1 MKKHNVSILFHT
13 TNYFLLLQKRFI
25 LMKHIFIVNNDA
37 GEKSCLDLV
46 KEGIARCKEVVDYEI
61 YTPHSPQDSIDFIKN
76 YLENNKEE
84 NVRFYACGGDGTINK
99 VATGIFGFT
108 NASMTV
114 LPFGTG
120 NDYVKYFGNGD
131 IFKNVCNV
139 IHGEERSV
147 DIMKV
152 NEKYALN
159 STHFGLDS
167 VVAKTMNKLR
177 RNKLFGKK
185 RAYPFAIA
193 WAFLTGM
200 RNKCTVY
207 ADGERLNTN
216 DILLCTVSNGKYV
229 GGSYFNAPNS
239 LNDDGLLEVCLVKP
253 VPRLKF
259 LGLIKY
265 YVTGTHINN
274 PKFKD
279 IVVYRQAKKVTI
291 EGPEG
296 FCVSIDGE
304 IYKSQH
310 IEIEN
315 LERAIRFAVPGNS

>member
-1 MKKHNVSILFHT
+1 
-13 TNYFLLLQKRFI
+13 
-25 LMKHIFIVNNDA
+25 MKHIFIVNNDA
-37 GEKSCLDLV
+37 GEKSCLDIV
-46 KEGIARCKEVVDYEI
+46 KEGIAQCNEVVDYEI
-61 YTPHSPQDSIDFIKN
+61 YTPHSPNDSINFIKN

-84 NVRFYACGGDGTINK
+84 YVRFYACGGDGTINK
-99 VATGIFGFT
+99 VATGIFGFP
-108 NASMTV
+108 NASMTA

-120 NDYVKYFGNGD
+120 NDYVKYFGSGD

-167 VVAKTMNKLR
+167 VVAKAMNKLR

-185 RAYPFAIA
+185 RAYPFAIV

-207 ADGERLNTN
+207 ADGEQLNTN

-265 YVTGTHINN
+265 YVAGTHIDN

-304 IYKSQH
+304 IYESQH

-315 LERAIRFAVPGNS
+315 LEKAIRFAVPGKSLEL

>member
-1 MKKHNVSILFHT
+1 
-13 TNYFLLLQKRFI
+13 
-25 LMKHIFIVNNDA
+25 MKHVFIVNNEA
-37 GEKSCLDLV
+37 GEKSCLDV
-46 KEGIARCKEVVDYEI
+46 VYDGISKCDEAIDYDI
-61 YTPHSPQDSIDFIKN
+61 YMPHSSEDSIRYIKT
-76 YLENNKEE
+76 YLDNHKEE
-84 NVRFYACGGDGTINK
+84 DVRFYACGGDGTVNK
-99 VATGIFGFT
+99 VATGIIGYQ

-120 NDYVKYFGNGD
+120 NDYVKYYGSAQDFRD
-131 IFKNVCNV
+131 INNMV
-139 IHGEERSV
+139 HGKDKKV

-152 NEKYALN
+152 NDKYALN

-167 VVAKTMNKLR
+167 VVAMTMNKLR
-177 RNKLFGKK
+177 RNRLFGKK
-185 RAYPFAIA
+185 RAYPFAVFWGFI
-193 WAFLTGM
+193 FGM

-207 ADGERLNTN
+207 ADGEQLNTD

-253 VPRLKF
+253 IPRLKF

-265 YVTGTHINN
+265 YVNGTHINN
-274 PKFKD
+274 PEFKD
-279 IVVYRQAKKVTI
+279 IVVYRQAKKVVI
-291 EGPEG
+291 DGPEG

-304 IYKSQH
+304 IYQNRH

-315 LERAIRFAVPGNS
+315 LQHAIRFVTPT

>member
-1 MKKHNVSILFHT
+1 MFFYALIIFTFAEKIFV
-13 TNYFLLLQKRFI
+13 
-25 LMKHIFIVNNDA
+25 MKHIFIVNNDA
-37 GEKSCLDLV
+37 GEKSCLDIV
-46 KEGIARCKEVVDYEI
+46 KESIAKCDDTIDYEI
-61 YTPHSPQDSIDFIKN
+61 YAPHSSGDSINFIKD
-76 YLENNKEE
+76 YLENHPDEE
-84 NVRFYACGGDGTINK
+84 VRFYACGGDGTINK
-99 VATGIFGFT
+99 VATGIVGFS
-108 NASMTV
+108 NASMTA

-120 NDYVKYFGNGD
+120 NDYVKYFGSAEK
-131 IFKNVCNV
+131 FKNISSV
-139 IHGEERSV
+139 IHGEERLV

-167 VVAKTMNKLR
+167 VVAKAMNKLR
-177 RNKLFGKK
+177 RNIIFGKK
-185 RAYPFAIA
+185 RAYPFAVVWGFIA
-193 WAFLTGM
+193 GM
-200 RNKCTVY
+200 RNKCIVY
-207 ADGERLNTN
+207 ADGEQLNTS

-253 VPRLKF
+253 VARLRF

-265 YVTGTHINN
+265 YVAGTHIGN

-304 IYKSQH
+304 IYKNSH
-310 IEIEN
+310 VEIEN
-315 LERAIRFAVPGNS
+315 LEKKIRFVVPREN

>member
-1 MKKHNVSILFHT
+1 
-13 TNYFLLLQKRFI
+13 
-25 LMKHIFIVNNDA
+25 MKHIFIVNNDA

-46 KEGIARCKEVVDYEI
+46 KEGIVRCKEVVDYEI

-76 YLENNKEE
+76 YLEHNKEE

-99 VATGIFGFT
+99 VATGIFGFP

-120 NDYVKYFGNGD
+120 NDYVKYFGSGD

-177 RNKLFGKK
+177 RNKLFGKR
-185 RAYPFAIA
+185 RAYPFAIV
-193 WAFLTGM
+193 WAFLIGM
-200 RNKCTVY
+200 RNKCIVY
-207 ADGERLNTN
+207 ADGEQLNTN

-265 YVTGTHINN
+265 YVAGTHIDN

-304 IYKSQH
+304 IYESQH

-315 LERAIRFAVPGNS
+315 LEKAIRFAVPRNS

>member
-1 MKKHNVSILFHT
+1 
-13 TNYFLLLQKRFI
+13 
-25 LMKHIFIVNNDA
+25 MKHIFIVNNDA
-37 GEKSCLDLV
+37 GEKSCLDIV
-46 KEGIARCKEVVDYEI
+46 KEGIARCEETVDYEI
-61 YTPHSPQDSIDFIKN
+61 YTPHSPEESIGFIRN
-76 YLENNKEE
+76 YLETHKEE
-84 NVRFYACGGDGTINK
+84 DVRFYACGGDGTINK
-99 VATGIFGFT
+99 VATGIVGFP
-108 NASMTV
+108 NASMTA

-120 NDYVKYFGNGD
+120 NDYVKYYGTSD
-131 IFKNVCNV
+131 IFKDICSMIN
-139 IHGEERSV
+139 GDEKLV

-167 VVAKTMNKLR
+167 VVAKAMNKLR

-185 RAYPFAIA
+185 RAYPFAIV

-207 ADGERLNTN
+207 ADGEQLNTN

-239 LNDDGLLEVCLVKP
+239 LNNDGLLEVCLVKP

-265 YVTGTHINN
+265 YVAGTHIDN

-304 IYKSQH
+304 IYESQH

-315 LERAIRFAVPGNS
+315 LERAIRFAVPENC

>member
-1 MKKHNVSILFHT
+1 
-13 TNYFLLLQKRFI
+13 
-25 LMKHIFIVNNDA
+25 MKHIFIVNTVA
-37 GEKSCLDLV
+37 GEMSCLDMV
-46 KEGIARCKEVVDYEI
+46 KDGISKCEEVIDYEI
-61 YTPHSPQDSIDFIKN
+61 YTPDSPDDSINFIKN
-76 YLENNKEE
+76 YLESHRDED
-84 NVRFYACGGDGTINK
+84 VCFYACGGDGTINK
-99 VATGIFGFT
+99 VAGGIVGYP

-120 NDYVKYFGNGD
+120 NDYVKYYGSAEK
-131 IFKNVCNV
+131 FKDVCSV
-139 IHGEERSV
+139 IHGEEKLV

-152 NEKYALN
+152 NERYALN

-167 VVAKTMNKLR
+167 VVAKAMNKLR
-177 RNKLFGKK
+177 RNIIFGKK
-185 RAYPFAIA
+185 RAYPFAVVWGFIA
-193 WAFLTGM
+193 GM
-200 RNKCTVY
+200 RNKCIVY
-207 ADGERLNTN
+207 ADGEQLNTS

-253 VPRLKF
+253 VARLRF

-265 YVTGTHINN
+265 YVAGTHIGN

-304 IYKSQH
+304 IYKNSH
-310 IEIEN
+310 VEIEN
-315 LERAIRFAVPGNS
+315 LQKRIRFVVPKEN

>member
-1 MKKHNVSILFHT
+1 
-13 TNYFLLLQKRFI
+13 
-25 LMKHIFIVNNDA
+25 MKHIFIVNTTA
-37 GEKSCLDLV
+37 GKESCLEMV
-46 KEGIARCKEVVDYEI
+46 KDGISRCEEVVDYEI
-61 YTPHSPQDSIDFIKN
+61 HTPTSPNESIKFIRT
-76 YLENNKEE
+76 YLENHKDEE
-84 NVRFYACGGDGTINK
+84 VRFYACGGDGTINK
-99 VATGIFGFT
+99 VATGINGFP
-108 NASMTV
+108 NASMSV
-114 LPFGTG
+114 LPFGSG
-120 NDYVKYFGNGD
+120 NDYVKYYGGKDN
-131 IFKNVCNV
+131 FKDVCKV
-139 IHGEERSV
+139 IQGTDKKV
-147 DIMKV
+147 DLMKV
-152 NEKYALN
+152 NDKYALN

-167 VVAKTMNKLR
+167 VVAKAMNKLR
-177 RNKLFGKK
+177 RNVIFGKK

-193 WAFLTGM
+193 WAFITGM

-207 ADGERLNTN
+207 ADGERLNN
-216 DILLCTVSNGKYV
+216 GDILLCTVSNGKYV

-265 YVTGTHINN
+265 YVAGTHIDN

-291 EGPEG
+291 EGPKG

-304 IYKSQH
+304 IYESQH

-315 LERAIRFAVPGNS
+315 LERVIRFAVPGNG

>member
-1 MKKHNVSILFHT
+1 
-13 TNYFLLLQKRFI
+13 
-25 LMKHIFIVNNDA
+25 MKHIFIVNNDA
-37 GEKSCLDLV
+37 GEKSCLDIV
-46 KEGIARCKEVVDYEI
+46 KEGIARCEETVDYEI
-61 YTPHSPQDSIDFIKN
+61 YTPHSPEESIGFIRN
-76 YLENNKEE
+76 YLETHKEE
-84 NVRFYACGGDGTINK
+84 DVRFYACGGDGTINK
-99 VATGIFGFT
+99 VATGIVGFP
-108 NASMTV
+108 NASMTA

-120 NDYVKYFGNGD
+120 NDYVKYYGTSD
-131 IFKNVCNV
+131 IFKDICSMIN
-139 IHGEERSV
+139 GDEKLV

-167 VVAKTMNKLR
+167 VVAKAMNKLR
-177 RNKLFGKK
+177 RNVLFGKK
-185 RAYPFAIA
+185 RAYPFAVVWGFI
-193 WAFLTGM
+193 TGM

-207 ADGERLNTN
+207 ADGEQLNTD

-253 VPRLKF
+253 VSRLRF

-265 YVTGTHINN
+265 YVAGTHLNN

-279 IVVYRQAKKVTI
+279 IVVYRQAKKVRI
-291 EGPEG
+291 EAPEG

-304 IYKSQH
+304 IYGSTH

-315 LERAIRFAVPGNS
+315 MARQIRFVVPSQH

>member
-1 MKKHNVSILFHT
+1 
-13 TNYFLLLQKRFI
+13 
-25 LMKHIFIVNNDA
+25 MKHIFIVNNDA
-37 GEKSCLDLV
+37 GEKSCLDIV
-46 KEGIARCKEVVDYEI
+46 KEGIARCEETVDYEI
-61 YTPHSPQDSIDFIKN
+61 YTPHSPEESIGFIRS
-76 YLENNKEE
+76 YLETHKEE
-84 NVRFYACGGDGTINK
+84 DVRFYACGGDGTINK
-99 VATGIFGFT
+99 VATGIVGFP
-108 NASMTV
+108 NASMTA

-120 NDYVKYFGNGD
+120 NDYVKYYGTSDTFKDICSMINGD
-131 IFKNVCNV
+131 EKL
-139 IHGEERSV
+139 V

-167 VVAKTMNKLR
+167 VVAKAMNKLR
-177 RNKLFGKK
+177 RNVLFGKK
-185 RAYPFAIA
+185 RAYPFAVVWGFI
-193 WAFLTGM
+193 TGM

-207 ADGERLNTN
+207 ADGEQLNTD

-253 VPRLKF
+253 VSRLRF

-265 YVTGTHINN
+265 YVAGTHLNN

-279 IVVYRQAKKVTI
+279 IVVYRQAKKVRI
-291 EGPEG
+291 EAPEG

-304 IYKSQH
+304 IYGSTH

-315 LERAIRFAVPGNS
+315 MARQIRFVVPSQH

>member
-1 MKKHNVSILFHT
+1 
-13 TNYFLLLQKRFI
+13 
-25 LMKHIFIVNNDA
+25 MKHIFIVNTVA
-37 GEKSCLDLV
+37 GEKSCLDV
-46 KEGIARCKEVVDYEI
+46 IKEGIAKCKEDIDYEI
-61 YTPHSPQDSIDFIKN
+61 YTPDSPDDSIRFIKK
-76 YLENNKEE
+76 YLGNHKDEE
-84 NVRFYACGGDGTINK
+84 VRFYACGGDGTINK
-99 VATGIFGFT
+99 VATGILGFP
-108 NASMTV
+108 NASMAA

-120 NDYVKYFGNGD
+120 NDYVKYYGSAEN
-131 IFKNVCNV
+131 FKDVCSI
-139 IHGEERSV
+139 IHGEEKLV

-152 NEKYALN
+152 NDKYALN

-185 RAYPFAIA
+185 RAYPFAIV
-193 WAFLTGM
+193 WAFITGM
-200 RNKCTVY
+200 RNKCIVY
-207 ADGERLNTN
+207 ADGEQLNSS

-229 GGSYFNAPNS
+229 GGSYYNAPNS

-253 VPRLKF
+253 VARLKF

-265 YVTGTHINN
+265 YVAGTHIGN

-279 IVVYRQAKKVTI
+279 IVVYRQAKKVRI
-291 EGPEG
+291 EAPEG

-304 IYKSQH
+304 IYESSH

-315 LERAIRFAVPGNS
+315 LEKKIRFVVPREN

>member
-1 MKKHNVSILFHT
+1 
-13 TNYFLLLQKRFI
+13 
-25 LMKHIFIVNNDA
+25 MKHIFIVNNDA
-37 GEKSCLDLV
+37 GEKSCLDIV
-46 KEGIARCKEVVDYEI
+46 KEGIAQCNEVVDYEI
-61 YTPHSPQDSIDFIKN
+61 YNSPNDSINFIKN

-84 NVRFYACGGDGTINK
+84 YVRFYACGGDGTINK
-99 VATGIFGFT
+99 VATGIFGFP
-108 NASMTV
+108 NASMTA

-120 NDYVKYFGNGD
+120 NDYVKYFGSGA

-185 RAYPFAIA
+185 RAYPFAIV

-265 YVTGTHINN
+265 YVAGTHINN

-304 IYKSQH
+304 IYESQH

-315 LERAIRFAVPGNS
+315 LERAIRFAVPRKS

>member
-1 MKKHNVSILFHT
+1 MFFYALIIFTFAEKIFV
-13 TNYFLLLQKRFI
+13 
-25 LMKHIFIVNNDA
+25 MKHIFIVNNDA
-37 GEKSCLDLV
+37 GEKSCLDIV
-46 KEGIARCKEVVDYEI
+46 KEGIAKCDDTIDYEI
-61 YTPHSPQDSIDFIKN
+61 YAPHSSGDSINFIKD
-76 YLENNKEE
+76 YLENHPDEE
-84 NVRFYACGGDGTINK
+84 VRFYACGGDGTINK
-99 VATGIFGFT
+99 VATGIVGFS
-108 NASMTV
+108 NASMTA

-120 NDYVKYFGNGD
+120 NDYVKYFGSAEK
-131 IFKNVCNV
+131 FKNISSV
-139 IHGEERSV
+139 IHGEERLV

-167 VVAKTMNKLR
+167 VVAKAMNKLR
-177 RNKLFGKK
+177 RNIIFGKK
-185 RAYPFAIA
+185 RAYPFAVVWGFIA
-193 WAFLTGM
+193 GM
-200 RNKCTVY
+200 RNKCIVY
-207 ADGERLNTN
+207 ADGEQLNTS

-265 YVTGTHINN
+265 YVAGTHIDN

-279 IVVYRQAKKVTI
+279 IVVYRQAKRVRI

-304 IYKSQH
+304 IYKNSH

-315 LERAIRFAVPGNS
+315 LQKRIRFVVPKEN

>member
-1 MKKHNVSILFHT
+1 
-13 TNYFLLLQKRFI
+13 
-25 LMKHIFIVNNDA
+25 MKHIFIVNNDA
-37 GEKSCLDLV
+37 GEKSCLDIV
-46 KEGIARCKEVVDYEI
+46 KEGIAKCDDTIDHEI
-61 YTPHSPQDSIDFIKN
+61 YAPHSSGDSINFIKD
-76 YLENNKEE
+76 YLENHPDEE
-84 NVRFYACGGDGTINK
+84 VRFYACGGDGTINK
-99 VATGIFGFT
+99 VATGIVGFS
-108 NASMTV
+108 NASMTA

-120 NDYVKYFGNGD
+120 NDYVKYFGSAEK
-131 IFKNVCNV
+131 FKNISSV
-139 IHGEERSV
+139 IHGEERLV

-167 VVAKTMNKLR
+167 VVAKAMNKLR
-177 RNKLFGKK
+177 RNIIFGKK
-185 RAYPFAIA
+185 RAYPFAVVWGFIA
-193 WAFLTGM
+193 GM
-200 RNKCTVY
+200 RNKCIVY
-207 ADGERLNTN
+207 ADGEQLNTS

-265 YVTGTHINN
+265 YVAGTHIDN
-274 PKFKD
+274 PRFKD
-279 IVVYRQAKKVTI
+279 IVVYRQAKRVRI

-304 IYKSQH
+304 IYKNSH

-315 LERAIRFAVPGNS
+315 LQKRIRFVVPKEN

>member
-1 MKKHNVSILFHT
+1 
-13 TNYFLLLQKRFI
+13 
-25 LMKHIFIVNNDA
+25 MKHIFIVNTVA
-37 GEKSCLDLV
+37 GSESCLDIV
-46 KEGIARCKEVVDYEI
+46 KEGIAKCEEEIDYEI
-61 YTPHSPQDSIDFIKN
+61 YTPDSPEDSIDFIKN
-76 YLENNKEE
+76 YIENHREE
-84 NVRFYACGGDGTINK
+84 EVRFYACGGDGTINK
-99 VATGIFGFT
+99 VATGIVGFS
-108 NASMTV
+108 NASMTA

-120 NDYVKYFGNGD
+120 NDYVKYFGSAEK
-131 IFKNVCNV
+131 FKNISSV
-139 IHGEERSV
+139 IHGEERLV

-167 VVAKTMNKLR
+167 VVAKAMNKLR
-177 RNKLFGKK
+177 RNIIFGKK
-185 RAYPFAIA
+185 RAYPFAVVWGFIA
-193 WAFLTGM
+193 GM
-200 RNKCTVY
+200 RNKCIVY
-207 ADGERLNTN
+207 ADGEQLNTS

-265 YVTGTHINN
+265 YVAGTHIDN

-279 IVVYRQAKKVTI
+279 IVVYRQAKSVRI

-304 IYKSQH
+304 IYKNSH

-315 LERAIRFAVPGNS
+315 LQKRIRFVVPKEN